1 MSLGN
6 LADTNPKQIRVKKKN
21 KKADS
26 GGPGSS
32 CRVGFRIDAPTP
44 NSASLIS
51 LGEAWKKKKGN
62 PWSESCL
69 ILLIGYILIV
79 WILPRNR
86 FCISK
91 IIIDAYEGLCTYNVY
106 NIGKPATTQEKASC

>member
-44 NSASLIS
+44 NSGSLIS
-51 LGEAWKKKKGN
+51 LGEAWEEKKKKRK
-62 PWSESCL
+62 SMVT
-69 ILLIGYILIV
+69 ILSDSSDRI
-79 WILPRNR
+79 
-86 FCISK
+86 
-91 IIIDAYEGLCTYNVY
+91 
-106 NIGKPATTQEKASC
+106 